1 MDGQDKQD
9 KEKNHP
15 VHPVYPCSKRKQTL
29 TWMDRIKKKIKTSCS
44 SRLSLF
50 KKKTD
55 INMDGQDKQDKN
67 LFVYI
72 PFIPV
77 P

>member
-1 MDGQDKQD
+1 MDRI
-9 KEKNHP
+9 N
-15 VHPVYPCSKRKQTL
+15 
-29 TWMDRIKKKIKTSCS
+29 RIKKKSSRS